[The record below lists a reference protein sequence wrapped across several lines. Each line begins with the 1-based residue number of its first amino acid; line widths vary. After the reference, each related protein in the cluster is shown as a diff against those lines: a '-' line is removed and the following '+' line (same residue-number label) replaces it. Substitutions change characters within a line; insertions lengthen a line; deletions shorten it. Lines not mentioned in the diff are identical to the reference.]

1 MSGRLNAVE
10 RKILG
15 EIYSSSEAMDN
26 LTVLCDE
33 FGGRFV
39 GTPENRGAV
48 EFMVGKFE
56 EYGFENPHLE
66 TFKTP
71 GCRVIGSSL
80 EIVAPVKKRV
90 ECLTLP
96 MTATGEAEGEVVF
109 VEDGAPVDGEA
120 VNGKVVMA
128 NTRGPLVESA
138 KAGAVGFLFM
148 HPWPRMGPPTGCVPT
163 TIPTLGVSYERGS
176 MLKRFIE
183 RCGSVR
189 VRMEA
194 ECDIFQ
200 TESWNVCG
208 EVPGNGRSDEYVM
221 LGGHIDGHEIAHAAF
236 DCGAPCTASTEMGR
250 ALNTV
255 RDELDRSVRVVLF
268 SSEEFGCWGSKDY
281 AETHAREMKDMRFTY
296 QLDCTAAGG
305 TQMVTVNN
313 WPELE
318 PFYHRLAEDMNMCIP
333 VEQRPGPGDSRAFH
347 ALGIPT
353 GSIIDYR
360 APGRISL
367 LKTVRH
373 TEYDTLDKI
382 DLRSLREATT
392 IGALSSFRMVNSE
405 EWPAH
410 RRTS

>member
-1 MSGRLNAVE
+1 
-10 RKILG
+10 
-15 EIYSSSEAMDN
+15 
-26 LTVLCDE
+26 
-33 FGGRFV
+33 
-39 GTPENRGAV
+39 
-48 EFMVGKFE
+48 
-56 EYGFENPHLE
+56 
-66 TFKTP
+66 
-71 GCRVIGSSL
+71 
-80 EIVAPVKKRV
+80 
-90 ECLTLP
+90 
-96 MTATGEAEGEVVF
+96 
-109 VEDGAPVDGEA
+109 
-120 VNGKVVMA
+120 
-128 NTRGPLVESA
+128 
-138 KAGAVGFLFM
+138 
-148 HPWPRMGPPTGCVPT
+148 
-163 TIPTLGVSYERGS
+163 

-183 RCGSVR
+183 RCGSVK

-221 LGGHIDGHEIAHAAF
+221 LGGHIDGHEIAQAAF

-255 RDELDRSVRVVLF
+255 RNELDRSVRVVLF

-281 AETHAREMKDMRFTY
+281 AETHAGEMRDMRFTY

-382 DLRSLREATT
+382 DLRSLREATA